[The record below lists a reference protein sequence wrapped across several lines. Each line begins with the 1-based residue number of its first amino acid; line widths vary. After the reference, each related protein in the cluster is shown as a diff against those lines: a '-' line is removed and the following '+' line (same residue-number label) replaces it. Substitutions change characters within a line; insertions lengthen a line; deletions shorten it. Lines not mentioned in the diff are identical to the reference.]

1 MEEQTQDLTKIKE
14 IIRRRKWWLIWP
26 FVITVFLAGVICLLL
41 PNMYKSTATILIK
54 NQQIPPTLVPSTV
67 TSYAEQRIQTITQ
80 EVMSRAKILKLIEK
94 YNLLPDKRNKLTTE
108 EMVDEIRS
116 RITIEPINAEIN
128 KETASRPVLLTIA
141 FTVSYEDEDPK
152 KAQLVTNEISS
163 FYMEKNLES
172 REAHARGTTK
182 FLKEQLK
189 QVKAQ
194 VDELE
199 SKLADYRKAHLEE
212 LPEFTNLNMQKLEKL
227 NSDISNINMQIRSLA
242 EQRATLQNRLASI
255 DPYSGASDRVLSPE
269 ERLQQAKLERAQLLS
284 KYSPKHPVVL
294 AKNREIALLEK
305 QVGGVDKIGY
315 LKEQLHE
322 LELKLA
328 DLKSKY
334 SDKHPAVKAVRREI
348 AQVKKEIKTLKSQ
361 GAASVRRRVND
372 ATNPAYISL
381 KSDLDK
387 INVSIASLKAEKER
401 LERQMNGVYK
411 KLHAMPEVA
420 KKYNELETDYENA
433 KAHYQELQQKL
444 LTAKVSQ
451 GMEED
456 QLGETFLIIEPAFL
470 PEKPDKPNR
479 LAIMLIG
486 VVLGMGMS
494 VGLTA
499 VREYTDKSIRDVET
513 FEKITGAPVL
523 SVIPR
528 IITHEEKVKKRRK
541 KILLVTSAFGG
552 LVVGLILFHF
562 FVMDLYVF
570 YAKLTR
576 FLQSKIPI

>member
-1 MEEQTQDLTKIKE
+1 MEEQAQDLTRIKG
-14 IIRRRKWWLIWP
+14 IIKRRKWWLIWP
-26 FVITVFLAGVICLLL
+26 FVATVALAAIICMIL

-94 YNLLPDKRNKLTTE
+94 YNLLPNDRDKLTTE
-108 EMVDEIRS
+108 EMVAKIRD
-116 RITIEPINAEIN
+116 RITLEPINAEIN
-128 KETASRPVLLTIA
+128 KETSSRPVLLTIA

-163 FYMEKNLES
+163 YYMEKNLES

-182 FLKEQLK
+182 FLEEQLK
-189 QVKAQ
+189 QVKDQ
-194 VDELE
+194 VDKLE
-199 SKLADYRKAHLEE
+199 TKLAEYRKAHLEE

-227 NSDISNINMQIRSLA
+227 NSDISNINMQIRSLE
-242 EQRATLQNRLASI
+242 EQRATLRNKLASI

-305 QVGGVDKIGY
+305 QVGEVNKIGY

-328 DLKSKY
+328 DLKSRY
-334 SDKHPAVKAVRREI
+334 SDKHPSVKAVKREI
-348 AQVKKEIKTLKSQ
+348 AQVKKEIRTLKTKGGTS
-361 GAASVRRRVND
+361 ATRRVTD
-372 ATNPAYISL
+372 ATNPAYIAL

-387 INVSIASLKAEKER
+387 INVSVASLKAEKKR
-401 LERQMNGVYK
+401 LEKQIGEVYK

-444 LTAKVSQ
+444 LTARVSQ

-479 LAIMLIG
+479 IAIMLIG
-486 VVLGMGMS
+486 VVLGMGLS
-494 VGLTA
+494 VGMAAL
-499 VREYTDKSIRDVET
+499 REYTDKSIRDVET

-528 IITHEEKVKKRRK
+528 IITSDEKIKKRRK
-541 KILLVTSAFGG
+541 KIVLVTSAFGG
-552 LVVGLILFHF
+552 VIVVLIIFHF

-570 YAKLTR
+570 WAKLSR
-576 FLQSKIPI
+576 LVQSKVLL

>member
-1 MEEQTQDLTKIKE
+1 MEDQAQDLTKVKE
-14 IIRRRKWWLIWP
+14 IIIRRKWWLILP
-26 FVITVFLAGVICLLL
+26 FVAMLVLSAAICIIL

-80 EVMSRAKILKLIEK
+80 EVMSRARVLKLIEK
-94 YNLLPDKRNKLTTE
+94 YNLLPNKRNKLTTE
-108 EMVDEIRS
+108 EMVEKIRE

-128 KETASRPVLLTIA
+128 KENASRPVLLTIA

-163 FYMEKNLES
+163 YYMEKNLES
-172 REAHARGTTK
+172 REAHAKGTTK
-182 FLKEQLK
+182 FLEEQLK
-189 QVKAQ
+189 QVKSQMDA
-194 VDELE
+194 LE
-199 SKLADYRKAHLEE
+199 SKLAEYRKAHLEE

-227 NSDISNINMQIRSLA
+227 NSDISNINMQIRSLE
-242 EQRATLQNRLASI
+242 EQRATLSNKLASL
-255 DPYSGASDRVLSPE
+255 DPYSGSSDRVLSPE
-269 ERLQQAKLERAQLLS
+269 ERLQQAKLERAQLLA
-284 KYSPKHPVVL
+284 KYSAKHPMVL

-305 QVGGVDKIGY
+305 QVGQVNRIGY

-322 LELKLA
+322 LKLKLA

-334 SDKHPAVKAVRREI
+334 SDKHPAVKAVKREI
-348 AQVKKEIKTLKSQ
+348 SQVKKEIAALRKS
-361 GAASVRRRVND
+361 GAAGSVRRVTD
-372 ATNPAYISL
+372 ATNPAYIAL

-387 INVSIASLKAEKER
+387 INVSISSLKSEKKRVEK
-401 LERQMNGVYK
+401 QMDEVYK

-433 KAHYQELQQKL
+433 KAHYQELLQKL
-444 LTAKVSQ
+444 MTARVSQ

-456 QLGETFLIIEPAFL
+456 QLGETFQIIEPAFL

-486 VVLGMGMS
+486 MVLGLGVS
-494 VGLTA
+494 VGMAAL
-499 VREYTDKSIRDVET
+499 REYTDKTIRDVET
-513 FEKITGAPVL
+513 FEKLTGAPVL

-528 IITHEEKVKKRRK
+528 IVSSDEKIRRKRK
-541 KILLVTSAFGG
+541 KIIMVTSAFGG
-552 LVVGLILFHF
+552 LILALVIFHY

-570 YAKLTR
+570 YAKLAR
-576 FLQSKIPI
+576 FVQSRIPI

>member
-1 MEEQTQDLTKIKE
+1 MEEQAQDLTKIKE
-14 IIRRRKWWLIWP
+14 ILRRRKWWLIWP
-26 FVITVFLAGVICLLL
+26 FIATVVLAGLICLLL

-54 NQQIPPTLVPSTV
+54 SQQIPPTLVPSTV

-94 YNLLPDKRNKLTTE
+94 YNLLPDKRNRLTTE
-108 EMVDEIRS
+108 EMVEKIRD
-116 RITIEPINAEIN
+116 RITLEPINAEIN
-128 KETASRPVLLTIA
+128 KETTSRPVLLTIA

-163 FYMEKNLES
+163 YYMEKNLES

-182 FLKEQLK
+182 FLQEQLK

-194 VDELE
+194 VDKLE
-199 SKLADYRKAHLEE
+199 TKLANYRKAHLEE
-212 LPEFTNLNMQKLEKL
+212 LPEFTNLNMQKLEKI
-227 NSDISNINMQIRSLA
+227 NSDISNINMQIRSLE
-242 EQRATLQNRLASI
+242 EQRATLRNKLASI

-305 QVGGVDKIGY
+305 QVGEVNKIGY

-334 SDKHPAVKAVRREI
+334 SDKHPSVKAVKREI
-348 AQVKKEIKTLKSQ
+348 AQLKKEIKTLRAKGQTGSTRKI
-361 GAASVRRRVND
+361 VD
-372 ATNPAYISL
+372 ATNPAYIAL

-387 INVSIASLKAEKER
+387 INVSVSSLRAERKR
-401 LERQMNGVYK
+401 LEKQMDDVYK

-420 KKYNELETDYENA
+420 KKYNELETDYQNA

-486 VVLGMGMS
+486 VVLGMGLS
-494 VGLTA
+494 VGMAAL
-499 VREYTDKSIRDVET
+499 REYTDKSIRDVET
-513 FEKITGAPVL
+513 FEKLTGMPVL

-528 IITHEEKVKKRRK
+528 IVTSKEMAKKRKK

-552 LVVGLILFHF
+552 LILCLLLFHF

-570 YAKLTR
+570 YAKLAR
-576 FLQSKIPI
+576 FFQSKIPI

>member
-1 MEEQTQDLTKIKE
+1 MEEQAQDLTRIKG
-14 IIRRRKWWLIWP
+14 IIKRRKWWLIWP
-26 FVITVFLAGVICLLL
+26 FVATVALAAIICMIL

-94 YNLLPDKRNKLTTE
+94 YNLLPNDRDKLTTE
-108 EMVDEIRS
+108 EMVEKIRD
-116 RITIEPINAEIN
+116 RITLEPINAEIN
-128 KETASRPVLLTIA
+128 KETSSRPVLLTIA

-163 FYMEKNLES
+163 YYMEKNLES

-182 FLKEQLK
+182 FLEEQLK
-189 QVKAQ
+189 QVKDQ
-194 VDELE
+194 VDKLE
-199 SKLADYRKAHLEE
+199 TKLAEYRKAHLEE

-227 NSDISNINMQIRSLA
+227 NSDISNINMQIRSLE
-242 EQRATLQNRLASI
+242 EQRATLRNKLASI

-305 QVGGVDKIGY
+305 QVGEVNKIGY

-328 DLKSKY
+328 DLKSRY
-334 SDKHPAVKAVRREI
+334 SDKHPSVKAVKREI
-348 AQVKKEIKTLKSQ
+348 AQVKKEIRTLKTKGGTS
-361 GAASVRRRVND
+361 ATRRVTD
-372 ATNPAYISL
+372 ATNPAYIAL

-387 INVSIASLKAEKER
+387 INVSVASLKAEKKR
-401 LERQMNGVYK
+401 LEKQIGEVYK

-444 LTAKVSQ
+444 LTARVSQ

-479 LAIMLIG
+479 IAIMLIG
-486 VVLGMGMS
+486 VVLGMGLS
-494 VGLTA
+494 VGMAAL
-499 VREYTDKSIRDVET
+499 REYTDKSIRDVET

-528 IITHEEKVKKRRK
+528 IITSDEKIKKRRK
-541 KILLVTSAFGG
+541 KIVLVTSAFGG
-552 LVVGLILFHF
+552 VIVVLIIFHF

-570 YAKLTR
+570 WAKLSR
-576 FLQSKIPI
+576 LVQSKVLL

>member
-1 MEEQTQDLTKIKE
+1 MEEQAQDLTRIKG
-14 IIRRRKWWLIWP
+14 IIKRRKWWLIWP
-26 FVITVFLAGVICLLL
+26 FVATVALAAIICMIL

-94 YNLLPDKRNKLTTE
+94 YNLLPNDRDKLTTE
-108 EMVDEIRS
+108 EMVEKIRD
-116 RITIEPINAEIN
+116 RITLEPINAEIN
-128 KETASRPVLLTIA
+128 KETSSRPVLLTIA

-163 FYMEKNLES
+163 YYMEKNLES

-182 FLKEQLK
+182 FLEEQLK
-189 QVKAQ
+189 QVKDQ
-194 VDELE
+194 VDKLE
-199 SKLADYRKAHLEE
+199 TKLAEYRKAHLEE

-227 NSDISNINMQIRSLA
+227 NSDISNINMQIRSLE
-242 EQRATLQNRLASI
+242 EQRATLRNKLASI

-305 QVGGVDKIGY
+305 QVGEVNKIGY

-328 DLKSKY
+328 DLKSRY
-334 SDKHPAVKAVRREI
+334 SDKHPSVKAVKREI
-348 AQVKKEIKTLKSQ
+348 AQVKKEIRTLKTKGGTS
-361 GAASVRRRVND
+361 ATRRVTD
-372 ATNPAYISL
+372 ATNPAYIAL

-387 INVSIASLKAEKER
+387 INVSVASLKAEKKRMEKQIG
-401 LERQMNGVYK
+401 EVYK

-444 LTAKVSQ
+444 LTARVSQ

-479 LAIMLIG
+479 IAIMLIG
-486 VVLGMGMS
+486 VVLGMGLS
-494 VGLTA
+494 VGMAAL
-499 VREYTDKSIRDVET
+499 REYTDKSIRDVET

-528 IITHEEKVKKRRK
+528 IITSDEKIKKRRK
-541 KILLVTSAFGG
+541 KIVLVTSAFGG
-552 LVVGLILFHF
+552 VIVVLIIFHF

-570 YAKLTR
+570 WAKLSR
-576 FLQSKIPI
+576 LVQSKVLL

>member
-1 MEEQTQDLTKIKE
+1 MEEQTQDLAKIKG
-14 IIRRRKWWLIWP
+14 IIKRRKWWLILP
-26 FVITVFLAGVICLLL
+26 FIATILLAGVICLIL

-80 EVMSRAKILKLIEK
+80 EVMSRARILNLIKK
-94 YNLLPDKRNKLTTE
+94 YNLLPDKRNELTTE
-108 EMVDEIRS
+108 EIVEKIRQ

-128 KETASRPVLLTIA
+128 KENASRPVLMTIA

-152 KAQLVTNEISS
+152 KAQLVTSEISS
-163 FYMEKNLES
+163 YYMEKNLES
-172 REAHARGTTK
+172 REAHAKGTTK
-182 FLKEQLK
+182 FLQEQLK
-189 QVKAQ
+189 QVKSQ
-194 VDELE
+194 LDQLE
-199 SKLADYRKAHLEE
+199 TSLAEYRKKHLEE

-227 NSDISNINMQIRSLA
+227 SSDISNIDMQVRSLE
-242 EQRATLQNRLASI
+242 EQRATLVNKLASL

-269 ERLQQAKLERAQLLS
+269 ERLQQAKLERAQLLA

-305 QVGGVDKIGY
+305 QVGQVNRIGY

-322 LELKLA
+322 LRLKLA

-334 SDKHPAVKAVRREI
+334 SDKHPSVKAVKREI
-348 AQVKKEIKTLKSQ
+348 AQLEKEIRSLHARGGSGGTRKV
-361 GAASVRRRVND
+361 AD
-372 ATNPAYISL
+372 ATNPAYIAL

-387 INVSIASLKAEKER
+387 INVSISSLKAERKR
-401 LERQMNGVYK
+401 LEKEMDEVYK

-420 KKYNELETDYENA
+420 KKYNELETDYENS
-433 KAHYQELQQKL
+433 KAHYQELLQKL

-456 QLGETFLIIEPAFL
+456 QLGETFQIIEPAFL

-486 VVLGMGMS
+486 VVLGMGVS
-494 VGLTA
+494 VGMAALK
-499 VREYTDKSIRDVET
+499 EYTDKTIRDVET
-513 FEKITGAPVL
+513 FEKITGTPVL

-528 IITHEEKVKKRRK
+528 IVTPEEKTKRRRK
-541 KILLVTSAFGG
+541 RILAVASAFGG
-552 LVVGLILFHF
+552 LILGLIIFHY

-576 FLQSKIPI
+576 FFQSKIPI